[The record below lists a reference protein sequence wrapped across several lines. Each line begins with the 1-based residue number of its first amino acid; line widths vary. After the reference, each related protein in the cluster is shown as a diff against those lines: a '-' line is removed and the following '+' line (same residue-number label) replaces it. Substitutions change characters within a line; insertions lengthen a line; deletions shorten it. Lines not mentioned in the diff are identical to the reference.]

1 MPDPFQTIYAQ
12 RAHDYDR
19 LVSREDMRGNLLAT
33 LQELVPLAGA
43 HVVEFGAGTGRMTRL
58 LALLARRVAAFDLAP
73 AMLAQA
79 RVVLEESGLTNWQL
93 GVGDNRAM
101 PVATGCADVVL
112 EGWSFG
118 HAVGWS
124 PQNWREDVARMLGEM
139 QRVLKRGG
147 TAILFETLG
156 TGSKQPQ
163 PPTSGLAE
171 LYAWWQAEHGFQH
184 TWIRTDYQFESA
196 AEAAELTRFFF
207 GEELAARVERE
218 QLTILPECTGVW
230 WRSY

>member
-1 MPDPFQTIYAQ
+1 MADHFQTIYAQ
-12 RAHDYDR
+12 RAQDYDR
-19 LVSREDMRGNLLAT
+19 LVSREDMRGNLLAV
-33 LQELVPLAGA
+33 LQEVAPLAGA
-43 HVVEFGAGTGRMTRL
+43 QVVEFGAGTGRMTRL

-79 RVVLEESGLTNWQL
+79 CVVLDESGLTNWQL

-112 EGWSFG
+112 QGWSFG
-118 HAVGWS
+118 HAVAWS
-124 PQNWREDVARMLGEM
+124 PDSWRDEVARMLGEM

-147 TAILFETLG
+147 SAILLETLG
-156 TGSKQPQ
+156 TGNKQPQ
-163 PPTSGLAE
+163 PPTQGLAE
-171 LYAWWQAEHGFQH
+171 LYAWWQEVYGFQH
-184 TWIRTDYQFESA
+184 TWIRTDYQFENV

-218 QLTILPECTGVW
+218 QLVILPECTGVW
-230 WRSY
+230 WRTF